1 MKDTLK
7 IETLTAK
14 ELRDVSLQE
23 EKTTTAEL
31 KEYSNFKTELRKYG
45 IPIDDL
51 PKMIQL
57 LYGIRQ
63 HGYDVEKILSEYQD
77 LQFFKDNQ
85 ARIWRQT
92 REWEDK
98 KITLQDECSFLKAEV
113 SKHRQRLSIYHEL
126 ESLGLGI
133 RELRILCNAIKEIA
147 AENGKSYRVAI
158 EQFLER
164 VEKLYDGIKLRQK
177 INQQQKEEEEQPEY
191 AKPDNLPRTYPYHP
205 DVQPFDRSLE
215 RTTLEEQER
224 ERKMPSTKCIKYWE
238 INTTK
243 HKIPRGEEEENNQS
257 DNDNNHDGDI

>member
-1 MKDTLK
+1 
-7 IETLTAK
+7 
-14 ELRDVSLQE
+14 
-23 EKTTTAEL
+23 
-31 KEYSNFKTELRKYG
+31 
-45 IPIDDL
+45 
-51 PKMIQL
+51 MIQL

-63 HGYDVEKILSEYQD
+63 HGYDVEKVLSEYQD

-98 KITLQDECSFLKAEV
+98 KITFQDECSSLEGEV
-113 SKHRQRLSIYHEL
+113 SRHSQRLHTYDEL

-177 INQQQKEEEEQPEY
+177 INQQQKEKQPEY

-205 DVQPFDRSLE
+205 DVQPFDPSLE
-215 RTTLEEQER
+215 RSRLEEQER
-224 ERKMPSTKCIKYWE
+224 ERQMPSTKYCKYWE
-238 INTTK
+238 TNTTK
-243 HKIPRGEEEENNQS
+243 HKIAREEEENNQS